1 VKCFQLAEKSYNL
14 QGFPIIHFLGN
25 NDSNLRELQKRFSG
39 RIVVRGE
46 KLILIGSKEEIRA
59 FEPIVK
65 ALIAEALTGD
75 IVDESAVKMQDRER
89 LQQKDKDMISIKTP
103 RKQIRP
109 RTEAQEEYVR
119 AMDEN
124 DIVICIG
131 PSGTGKTYLAVAKAV
146 QGLIAKKFERIVL
159 VRPAVEAGESLGY
172 LPGDF
177 MEKITPYLR
186 PLYDALIDMVPR
198 DRLTR
203 LYDTQTVEVAP
214 LAFMRG
220 RTLNDSFVILDE
232 AQNTTSVQMKM
243 FLTRLGNGS
252 RAVVTGD
259 ITQIDLPDEKGSGL
273 VRIQKILA
281 KVKTVK
287 FIYFTKKDVVRRKLV
302 QKIVEA
308 YEKYASE
315 EKK

>member
-1 VKCFQLAEKSYNL
+1 
-14 QGFPIIHFLGN
+14 
-25 NDSNLRELQKRFSG
+25 
-39 RIVVRGE
+39 VVRGE
-46 KLILIGSKEEIRA
+46 KLTLIGSKEAIRS
-59 FEPIVK
+59 FEPLVK
-65 ALIAEALTGD
+65 ALIAEVSSGGV
-75 IVDESAVKMQDRER
+75 IDESVLNMHDSEQTRETSEQAVR
-89 LQQKDKDMISIKTP
+89 IKTP
-103 RKQIRP
+103 KKSIRP
-109 RTEAQEEYVR
+109 RTEAQEEYIR
-119 AMDEN
+119 AMEEN

-146 QGLIAKKFERIVL
+146 QSLIAKKYERIVL

-198 DRLTR
+198 ERLTR
-203 LYDTQTVEVAP
+203 FYDTQTVEVAP

-252 RAVVTGD
+252 TAVVTGD
-259 ITQIDLPDEKGSGL
+259 ITQIDLPDEKSSGL

-281 KVKTVK
+281 KVKSVK
-287 FIYFTKKDVVRRKLV
+287 FIHFTKKDVVRRKLV

-308 YEKYASE
+308 YEKYGD
-315 EKK
+315 EKNE

>member
-1 VKCFQLAEKSYNL
+1 MAEKSYSL
-14 QGFPIIHFLGN
+14 QGFPLIHFLGN

-46 KLILIGSKEEIRA
+46 KLILIGSEDSIRA

-65 ALIAEALTGD
+65 ALITEAMSGGM
-75 IVDESAVKMQDRER
+75 IDESVMKMHDIENKGTKDRDA
-89 LQQKDKDMISIKTP
+89 LSIKTP
-103 RKQIRP
+103 RKSIRP

-119 AMDEN
+119 AMEEN

-146 QGLIAKKFERIVL
+146 QSLIGKKYERIVL
-159 VRPAVEAGESLGY
+159 VRPAVEAGESLGF

-259 ITQIDLPDEKGSGL
+259 ITQIDLPDEKSSGL
-273 VRIQKILA
+273 VKIQKVLA
-281 KVKTVK
+281 KVRSVK
-287 FIYFTKKDVVRRKLV
+287 FIHFTKKDVVRRKLV

-308 YEKYASE
+308 YEKYANE
-315 EKK
+315 EKE

>member
-1 VKCFQLAEKSYNL
+1 MAEKSYSL
-14 QGFPIIHFLGN
+14 QGFPLIHFLGN
-25 NDSNLRELQKRFSG
+25 NDSNLRQLQKRFSG

-46 KLILIGSKEEIRA
+46 KLTLIGSRDAIRD
-59 FEPIVK
+59 FEPIVE
-65 ALIAEALTGD
+65 ALIAEASAGSIIDEGVVQMHSSEPTGPKEGD
-75 IVDESAVKMQDRER
+75 V
-89 LQQKDKDMISIKTP
+89 ISIKTP
-103 RKQIRP
+103 RKSIRAK
-109 RTEAQEEYVR
+109 TEAQEEYVR
-119 AMDEN
+119 AMDES

-146 QGLIAKKFERIVL
+146 QGLMAKKFERIVL

-259 ITQIDLPDEKGSGL
+259 VTQIDLPDEQGSGL

-281 KVKTVK
+281 KVKSVK
-287 FIYFTKKDVVRRKLV
+287 IIYFTKKDVVRRKLV

-308 YEKYASE
+308 YEKYANE

>member
-1 VKCFQLAEKSYNL
+1 LAEKSYSL
-14 QGFPIIHFLGN
+14 QGFPLIHFLGN
-25 NDSNLRELQKRFSG
+25 NDCNLRELQKQFSG

-46 KLILIGSKEEIRA
+46 KLILIGAKDAIRE
-59 FEPIVK
+59 FEPIVE
-65 ALIAEALTGD
+65 ALIAEASAGNIIDERAVGMLD
-75 IVDESAVKMQDRER
+75 IDRAKSKNKDEV
-89 LQQKDKDMISIKTP
+89 SIKTP
-103 RKQIRP
+103 RKSIKP

-119 AMDEN
+119 AMEQN

-131 PSGTGKTYLAVAKAV
+131 PAGTGKTYLAVAKAV
-146 QGLIAKKFERIVL
+146 QSLMAKRYERIVL
-159 VRPAVEAGESLGY
+159 VRPAVEAGESLGF

-203 LYDTQTVEVAP
+203 LYHTQTVEVAP

-252 RAVVTGD
+252 TAVVTGD

-281 KVKTVK
+281 KVKSVK
-287 FIYFTKKDVVRRKLV
+287 FIHFTKKDVVRRKLV

-308 YEKYASE
+308 YEKYANE

>member
-1 VKCFQLAEKSYNL
+1 MQLAEKSYSL
-14 QGFPIIHFLGN
+14 QGFPPIHFLGN
-25 NDSNLRELQKRFSG
+25 NDSNLRELQKLFSG
-39 RIVVRGE
+39 RIVARGE
-46 KLILIGSKEEIRA
+46 KLILIGEQDAIES
-59 FEPIVK
+59 FEPVLK
-65 ALIAEALTGD
+65 ALIREAAAGNA
-75 IVDESAVKMQDRER
+75 IDEATIRLFGEEQTKMKNT
-89 LQQKDKDMISIKTP
+89 LSIKTP
-103 RKQIRP
+103 RKTIRP
-109 RTEAQEEYVR
+109 KTEAQEEYVR
-119 AMDEN
+119 AMEEN

-146 QGLIAKKFERIVL
+146 QSLIAKKFERIVL

-177 MEKITPYLR
+177 MEKINPYLR

-203 LYDTQTVEVAP
+203 FYDTQTVEVAP

-243 FLTRLGNGS
+243 FLTRLGNGA

-281 KVKTVK
+281 RVKSVK
-287 FIYFTKKDVVRRKLV
+287 FIHFTKRDVVRRKLV

-308 YEKYASE
+308 YERYDSE

>member
-1 VKCFQLAEKSYNL
+1 MAEKSYSL
-14 QGFPIIHFLGN
+14 QGFPPIHFLGS
-25 NDSNLRELQKRFSG
+25 NDSNLRELQKRFPG

-46 KLILIGSKEEIRA
+46 KLILIGERDEIRS
-59 FEPIVK
+59 FEPILK
-65 ALIAEALTGD
+65 ALIAEAAAGGVINEGMVRLFGT
-75 IVDESAVKMQDRER
+75 EQAKMKNA
-89 LQQKDKDMISIKTP
+89 LSIKTP
-103 RKQIRP
+103 KKTIRP
-109 RTEAQEEYVR
+109 KTEAQEEYVR
-119 AMDEN
+119 AMEDN

-146 QGLIAKKFERIVL
+146 QSLTAKKFARIVL

-177 MEKITPYLR
+177 MEKINPYLR

-203 LYDTQTVEVAP
+203 FYDTQTVEVAP

-273 VRIQKILA
+273 VRIQRILA
-281 KVKTVK
+281 RVKSVK
-287 FIYFTKKDVVRRKLV
+287 FIRFTKKDVVRRKLV

-308 YEKYASE
+308 YERYDSE

>member
-1 VKCFQLAEKSYNL
+1 MAEKSYSL
-14 QGFPIIHFLGN
+14 QGLPLINFLGN
-25 NDSNLRELQKRFSG
+25 SDCNLRELQKRFSG

-46 KLILIGSKEEIRA
+46 KLILIGSKDAIRE

-65 ALIAEALTGD
+65 ALIAEALTGNVIDETVMEMHD
-75 IVDESAVKMQDRER
+75 IER
-89 LQQKDKDMISIKTP
+89 MKAKENDVVSIKTP
-103 RKQIRP
+103 KKSIRP
-109 RTEAQEEYVR
+109 RTEVQEEYVR
-119 AMDEN
+119 AMEQS

-146 QGLIAKKFERIVL
+146 QSLISKKFERIVL
-159 VRPAVEAGESLGY
+159 VRPAVEAGESLGF

-243 FLTRLGNGS
+243 FLTRLGSGS
-252 RAVVTGD
+252 KAVVTGD
-259 ITQIDLPDEKGSGL
+259 ITQIDLPDERGSGL

-281 KVKTVK
+281 EVKSVK
-287 FIYFTKKDVVRRKLV
+287 FIHFTKKDVVRRKLV

-308 YEKYASE
+308 YEKYGNE

>member
-1 VKCFQLAEKSYNL
+1 LAEKSYSL
-14 QGFPIIHFLGN
+14 QGFPLIHFLGN

-146 QGLIAKKFERIVL
+146 QGLIAKKFERMVL

-287 FIYFTKKDVVRRKLV
+287 FVYFTKKDVVRRKLV